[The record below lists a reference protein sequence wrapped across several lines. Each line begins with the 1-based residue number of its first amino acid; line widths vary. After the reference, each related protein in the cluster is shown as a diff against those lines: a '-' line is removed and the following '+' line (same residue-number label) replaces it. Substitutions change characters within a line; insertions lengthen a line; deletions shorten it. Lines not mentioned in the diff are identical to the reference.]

1 MVLINLQIHFY
12 GLTFEELYKFVNA
25 ARATGVDPS
34 SEVPLAEREDDYER
48 VTTVTG
54 FQLALNDRTF
64 KGFPEPLSADEAQQL
79 STVLDRLLTAEDPQ
93 NSVQMSCCGGIDF
106 GRPGI
111 LLQRSDSAFATC
123 AAVKI
128 RNIVRPC
135 PCR

>member
-1 MVLINLQIHFY
+1 MVLINVQIHFY

-34 SEVPLAEREDDYER
+34 SEVPLVECEDDYER

-54 FQLALNDRTF
+54 SQLALNDRTF

-93 NSVQMSCCGGIDF
+93 K
-106 GRPGI
+106 
-111 LLQRSDSAFATC
+111 LRSDVLLWRDRLREAWHLT
-123 AAVKI
+123 AAI
-128 RNIVRPC
+128 
-135 PCR
+135 